1 LLESAS
7 DVPFSALT
15 NGLLL
20 ACKPLTILHLRFF
33 TQLSHAV
40 AWWFSTTAVVD
51 IGIVRLVDISHKRDE
66 AADGTGGQETLSRIW
81 I

>member
-1 LLESAS
+1 
-7 DVPFSALT
+7 
-15 NGLLL
+15 
-20 ACKPLTILHLRFF
+20 LHLRFF
-33 TQLSHAV
+33 TQPSHSV

-51 IGIVRLVDISHKRDE
+51 IGIVRLVDISHERVE